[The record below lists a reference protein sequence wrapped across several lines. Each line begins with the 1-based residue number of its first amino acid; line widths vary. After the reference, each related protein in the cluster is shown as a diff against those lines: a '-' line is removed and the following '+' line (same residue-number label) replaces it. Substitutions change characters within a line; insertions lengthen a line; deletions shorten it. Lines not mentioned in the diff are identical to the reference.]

1 MSRPGYSLRVT
12 DPFSSELRII
22 YITWQDHPRQENKEK
37 VSERVT
43 MNNLAVER
51 KTAARIPTEVGEF
64 QLCYYQNNL
73 DDKEHLS
80 LVLGKIADHQPIL
93 VRVHSECFT
102 GDVLGSLR
110 CDCGP
115 QLKQAM
121 RQIAAAGAGI
131 IVYLRQEGRGIGLLD
146 KLRAYNLQDE
156 GYDTVEA
163 NLLLGHQA
171 DARDYTV
178 AAHILQDLGVTAV
191 RLLTNNPS
199 KIESLEQLGI
209 PVAERVALP
218 PSLNV
223 ENAAYLATK
232 VERMRHLLNLNGR
245 SPHPL
250 PNGKGGSVPDGRPF
264 VTLSYAQSLDGSI
277 TRQRGEPMALSGQES
292 LTLTHQLRTGHD
304 AILVGIG
311 TVLADDPRL
320 TVRLVTGPDP
330 QPVIVD
336 SQLRL
341 PLTAKLLTTHP
352 HKPIV
357 ATTETADPQK
367 EAALQA
373 VGATVLRLQPRE
385 IGQVSLPHLLV
396 GLHKRGIRRLMVE
409 GGAGIITSFLAG
421 QLVDRLVITVAPL
434 LVGGLNAVGNLNG
447 HGLPQLKNP
456 QTQWLGKDMILSGD
470 VRWADEN

>member
-1 MSRPGYSLRVT
+1 
-12 DPFSSELRII
+12 
-22 YITWQDHPRQENKEK
+22 
-37 VSERVT
+37 
-43 MNNLAVER
+43 MNNLVVER
-51 KTAARIPTEVGEF
+51 KTSARIPTEVGEF

-73 DDKEHLS
+73 DEKEHLA
-80 LVLGKIADHQPIL
+80 LVFGNIASSEPVL

-115 QLKQAM
+115 QLNQAM
-121 RQIAAAGAGI
+121 QHIAAAGAGI

-163 NLLLGHQA
+163 NLMLGHQA
-171 DARDYTV
+171 DARDYSI
-178 AAHILQDLGVTAV
+178 AAAILQDLGVSAV
-191 RLLTNNPS
+191 RLLTNNPN

-209 PVAERVALP
+209 PVTERIPMP
-218 PSLNV
+218 PTLTV

-245 SPHPL
+245 SPIPTPT
-250 PNGKGGSVPDGRPF
+250 PNGENGAAPNGRPV

-277 TRQRGEPMALSGQES
+277 TRQRGQPLAISGQES
-292 LTLTHQLRTGHD
+292 LTLTHQLRTSHD

-320 TVRLVTGPDP
+320 TVRLVAGPDP
-330 QPVIVD
+330 QPIVVD

-341 PLTAKLLTTHP
+341 PLTARLLTGHP
-352 HKPIV
+352 GKLIV

-367 EAALQA
+367 EAALSA
-373 VGATVLRLQPRE
+373 AGAKVVRLPATQN
-385 IGQVSLPHLLV
+385 GQVSLPHLLQC
-396 GLHKRGIRRLMVE
+396 LSKHGIQTLMVE
-409 GGAGIITSFLAG
+409 GGASIITSFLAAR
-421 QLVDRLVITVAPL
+421 LVDRLVITVAPL

-447 HGLPQLKNP
+447 HGLPQLNNP
-456 QTQWLGKDMILSGD
+456 QSQWLGKDIVLSGD
-470 VRWADEN
+470 VSWQEPN

>member
-1 MSRPGYSLRVT
+1 MKNIV
-12 DPFSSELRII
+12 
-22 YITWQDHPRQENKEK
+22 
-37 VSERVT
+37 
-43 MNNLAVER
+43 VER
-51 KTAARIPTEVGEF
+51 KTSARIPTEVGEF

-73 DDKEHLS
+73 DEKEHLA
-80 LVLGKIADHQPIL
+80 LVLGNIVSGEPVL
-93 VRVHSECFT
+93 VRIHSECFT

-115 QLKQAM
+115 QLNQAM
-121 RQIAAAGAGI
+121 QQIADAGAGVI
-131 IVYLRQEGRGIGLLD
+131 IYLRQEGRGIGLLD

-163 NLLLGHQA
+163 NLLLGHQP
-171 DARDYTV
+171 DARDYTM
-178 AAHILQDLGVTAV
+178 AAYILQDLGVQAV
-191 RLLTNNPS
+191 QLLTNNPS

-209 PVAERVALP
+209 PVTKRVPMPPAL
-218 PSLNV
+218 NR

-245 SPHPL
+245 SPHQL
-250 PNGKGGSVPDGRPF
+250 PNGQTKPTPNGRPF

-292 LTLTHQLRTGHD
+292 LTLTHQLRTSHN

-320 TVRLVTGPDP
+320 TVRLVAGPDP
-330 QPVIVD
+330 QPIIVD

-341 PLTAKLLTTHP
+341 PLTARLLTEHP
-352 HKPIV
+352 RKPIV
-357 ATTETADPQK
+357 ATTETAVPQK
-367 EAALQA
+367 EAALVEA
-373 VGATVLRLQPRE
+373 GATVVRLPAVAN
-385 IGQVSLPHLLV
+385 GQVSLPALLQC
-396 GLHKRGIRRLMVE
+396 LPKQGIRSLMVE

-456 QTQWLGKDMILSGD
+456 RTQWLGKDMVLSGD
-470 VRWADEN
+470 VSWQESV